1 MIFKVFYQETITE
14 TPVREKTQSLY
25 VEAESEVKV
34 RQLLKDEPFH
44 IEFVEKISD
53 AHLAYEKENPD
64 FALWGK

>member
-1 MIFKVFYQETITE
+1 
-14 TPVREKTQSLY
+14 EKTQSLY

>member
-1 MIFKVFYQETITE
+1 E